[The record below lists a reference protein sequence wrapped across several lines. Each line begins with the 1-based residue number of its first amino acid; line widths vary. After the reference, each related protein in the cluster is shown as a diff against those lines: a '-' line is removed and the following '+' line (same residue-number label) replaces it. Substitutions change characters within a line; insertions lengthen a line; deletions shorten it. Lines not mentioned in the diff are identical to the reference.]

1 MPSFEISKTGSEQG
15 TEKDTGLVMTP
26 KDAVAA
32 YADVLQN
39 GASSQYAQK
48 FADDDLRTKLADL
61 TEQVQKAM
69 ELNEGSQ
76 QQVFTPVDDAISVM
90 RSADGGDLVV
100 AQINSEW
107 TRSAGSGRESQPASD
122 AEKALFGDGQA
133 TSTMKTTYV
142 NVVALYVPPANSDA
156 KITQSVPSA
165 SRFVLR
171 HCDRGSRTN
180 ARKLGANVC
189 NVCCAG
195 RLMLLIVDI

>member
-1 MPSFEISKTGSEQG
+1 
-15 TEKDTGLVMTP
+15 MTP

-48 FADDDLRTKLADL
+48 FDDDDLRTKLADL

-76 QQVFTPVDDAISVM
+76 QQMFTPVDGAISVM

-107 TRSAGSGRESQPASD
+107 TRSAGAGRESQPASD
-122 AEKALFGDGQA
+122 AEKALFGGGQA

-142 NVVALYVPPANSDA
+142 NVVALYVPPANSGE
-156 KITQSVPSA
+156 KITAV
-165 SRFVLR
+165 
-171 HCDRGSRTN
+171 GSERQPVKVE
-180 ARKLGANVC
+180 AL
-189 NVCCAG
+189 
-195 RLMLLIVDI
+195 

>member
-76 QQVFTPVDDAISVM
+76 QQVFTPVDGAISVM

-156 KITQSVPSA
+156 KITAV
-165 SRFVLR
+165 
-171 HCDRGSRTN
+171 GSERQPVRVE
-180 ARKLGANVC
+180 AL
-189 NVCCAG
+189 
-195 RLMLLIVDI
+195 